1 MLKPSVILIVSI
13 ICRDLTIRLNWA
25 SAHRI
30 RRGRARAVARGV
42 KIGRPAKLTPHQ
54 QREAYAAPAWRSKP
68 GRPACRP
75 RVGPARLCCMDVMD
89 YISEA
94 YNSRPRGLSPKN
106 RLFYRSLCQVGIDC
120 IFVIYTPLRS
130 EPENPWEK

>member
-42 KIGRPAKLTPHQ
+42 KMGRPAKLTPYQ
-54 QREAYAAPAWRSKP
+54 QREAYTAPAWRSKP

-75 RVGPARLCCMDVMD
+75 RVGPARPIVRLVPRLHQEHCLGRLRVSLLGVAAGSAVGRRGVAPAV
-89 YISEA
+89 SEHH
-94 YNSRPRGLSPKN
+94 R
-106 RLFYRSLCQVGIDC
+106 
-120 IFVIYTPLRS
+120 
-130 EPENPWEK
+130 